1 MILTIMILALIVA
14 GILVYD
20 MPKPKPKNPKKRKYI
35 VPASFWDDYNH
46 CVLSINKMTI
56 EDTVRVEN
64 LIDNLMYQYVEL
76 IEYCVYIEKMSNLV
90 DAYNKKVKTFLLSN
104 NLN

>member
-1 MILTIMILALIVA
+1 MILFIIILALIVA
-14 GILVYD
+14 GILTYD
-20 MPKPKPKNPKKRKYI
+20 MPKPKIKLPKKRKYE
-35 VPASFWDDYNH
+35 VPRSFWDDYNH

-56 EDTVRVEN
+56 NDTVRVEN

-76 IEYCVYIEKMSNLV
+76 IDYCVYIEKMSTLV
-90 DAYNKKVKTFLLSN
+90 DAYNKKVKSFLLHN

>member
-1 MILTIMILALIVA
+1 MILTIIILALIAA
-14 GILVYD
+14 GIVMYD
-20 MPKPKPKNPKKRKYI
+20 MPKAKPKQPKKRKYQ
-35 VPASFWDDYNH
+35 VPPCFWDDYHH
-46 CVLSINKMTI
+46 CQLSINNMKI

-76 IEYCVYIEKMSNLV
+76 IDYCVYIEKMSNLV
-90 DAYNKKVKTFLLSN
+90 DQYNKKVKSFLLSN